1 VEFLPKKRK
10 EGEEEVFRAEDF
22 VKPEDKF
29 KLSLLNMERRFV
41 DVEFAVS
48 ELAARIKGLD
58 AEELKTFK
66 THLEDIEDLILV
78 EQAGIIELKSV
89 MERVDQGFESSAK
102 AADVSAIKDRVKR
115 IENLARAAAEM
126 ANLPSELTEETK
138 MKIRVLEEEIAELK
152 SMPVAESVNPLE
164 IGNVK
169 KDMRMLGDKLSVL
182 RMAVEDSKR
191 TIDRKVQEAIAGAQ
205 VTTAD
210 FEFVNSKIRSLKSGI
225 DMLSDRRVEMDLK
238 LTDLAQK
245 ISSLEREDKES
256 LPNKLLEGLKTSRK
270 DLEIVKLRTDSIE
283 RVIREL
289 SNNMREVEASA
300 KKFEGFER
308 LRALQNDVD
317 DKLKQFRFIQS
328 EIKRLSNRVEMIY
341 DSLDK
346 RLARIRTTEREVNAM
361 TQALSET
368 KKQIEHMRFD
378 MKNYARREDV
388 GKIMKVSKNESRLFD
403 KTANDIKM
411 LKEKMDVIEDFVV
424 RKIGVMSTSGKPS
437 TKTMDTFKEMNERI
451 AKIENSLN
459 EVRTF
464 FSRMPPP
471 QTGLTEYETRMG
483 DIVDKLIF
491 LESRM
496 AALESVFQATPK
508 APIII
513 E

>member
-1 VEFLPKKRK
+1 MPKKRK

-66 THLEDIEDLILV
+66 TRLEDIEDLILV

-89 MERVDQGFESSAK
+89 MEHVDQGFESSAK
-102 AADVSAIKDRVKR
+102 AADVSAIKDRVRR

-126 ANLPSELTEETK
+126 ADLPSELTEETK
-138 MKIRVLEEEIAELK
+138 MKIRTLEEEIAELK
-152 SMPVAESVNPLE
+152 ARPVVESVDPLE

-191 TIDRKVQEAIAGAQ
+191 TIDRKVQEAITGAQ

-238 LTDLAQK
+238 LTDLVQK
-245 ISSLEREDKES
+245 ISSLEREEKES

-308 LRALQNDVD
+308 LRSLQNDVD
-317 DKLKQFRFIQS
+317 DKLKQFKFIQS
-328 EIKRLSNRVEMIY
+328 EIKRLSNRVEMVY
-341 DSLDK
+341 DSIDK
-346 RLARIRTTEREVNAM
+346 RLARIRTTEREVNAL
-361 TQALSET
+361 THVLSDL
-368 KKQIEHMRFD
+368 KKDIEYVKFNMKKYAHKEDLGNMMR
-378 MKNYARREDV
+378 
-388 GKIMKVSKNESRLFD
+388 VSKGESQIFT
-403 KTANDIKM
+403 KTVDDVKRM
-411 LKEKMDVIEDFVV
+411 KEKVGVLDDAV
-424 RKIGVMSTSGKPS
+424 RKISSMSIRGDIKGHSAQIPATL
-437 TKTMDTFKEMNERI
+437 KELTDRI
-451 AKIENSLN
+451 SKIENSLN
-459 EVRTF
+459 EVRVF
-464 FSRMPPP
+464 VSRLPTP
-471 QTGLTEYETRMG
+471 QTGFTEYETRMG